1 MFHTTV
7 KGKLRRMGGAAAGRT
22 EGGGPWERPGPEV
35 EACDGGAK
43 EMRGRKSR
51 RQFSGMAVH
60 Q

>member
-7 KGKLRRMGGAAAGRT
+7 KGKLRRMGGAAAGAA
-22 EGGGPWERPGPEV
+22 EGRGPREEPGPEV

-51 RQFSGMAVH
+51 RQFSMAVH